1 MVVQKIGKIYITLTP
16 ILEEGGVNI
25 CDKRLVIPLHALAVL
40 AVIGGIIRGPDYISQ
55 YLLWA
60 ILFEMGALNANMS
73 EK

>member
-1 MVVQKIGKIYITLTP
+1 MYVKSHSISMV
-16 ILEEGGVNI
+16 
-25 CDKRLVIPLHALAVL
+25 LHALAVL
-40 AVIGGIIRGPDYISQ
+40 AVIGGLYRMASLDT